1 VGIDE
6 TWGQELVAT
15 VLARNTSFS
24 SSLPRFVPKGNET
37 ITFKEGSTFHL
48 ERLIAGDKNLYWIEQ
63 HRLSHGFTVL
73 LLLFDP
79 EPHRGGT

>member
-48 ERLIAGDKNLYWIEQ
+48 ERLIAGD
-63 HRLSHGFTVL
+63 
-73 LLLFDP
+73 
-79 EPHRGGT
+79 